1 MHKKYSTLERLA
13 LARRVSL
20 NALEHYFNQL
30 DANNFH
36 GASRTSSRLAR
47 VDDVVLRL
55 EKAVRA

>member
-13 LARRVSL
+13 LGRRVSL
-20 NALEHYFNQL
+20 ILENRFFYQLNAGHFAAA
-30 DANNFH
+30 DV
-36 GASRTSSRLAR
+36 TSNRLAR

>member
-20 NALEHYFNQL
+20 NALEHFYNQL
-30 DANNFH
+30 DSKNFR
-36 GASRTSSRLAR
+36 GASHTSSRLAR

-55 EKAVRA
+55 EKAIRA